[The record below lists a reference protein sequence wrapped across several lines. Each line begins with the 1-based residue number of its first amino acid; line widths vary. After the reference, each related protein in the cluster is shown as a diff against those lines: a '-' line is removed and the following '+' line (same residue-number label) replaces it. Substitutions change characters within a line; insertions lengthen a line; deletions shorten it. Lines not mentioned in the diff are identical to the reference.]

1 MNMPQ
6 IFKTKYM
13 VNSENI
19 EAEKKFRFGGEKM
32 AKSNK
37 IEKTEELIARH
48 QEAECV
54 LSVVQRQKLTA
65 NGLNNLRKQFD
76 MLARRFYYLSVIYK
90 IL

>member
-1 MNMPQ
+1 MPQ
-6 IFKTKYM
+6 IFKTKYI

-48 QEAECV
+48 
-54 LSVVQRQKLTA
+54 
-65 NGLNNLRKQFD
+65 
-76 MLARRFYYLSVIYK
+76 
-90 IL
+90 